1 MLDLNMTL
9 VSVRERSLTEICDLA
24 LRVLCKNFRPIALA
38 SLAGILPWAA
48 LNAFLVWAF
57 IPDLSVSWGTYIWS
71 MILLSFWQIPLA
83 TAPLT
88 LTLGQMMFQRKIEP
102 RRAYQ
107 DFMHSLPQLLWS
119 QLFLRL
125 ICIPHGLWLVFGGV
139 EDLWGLYIFTMF
151 LWLIP
156 ALRWAYL
163 SEVILLERNP
173 WRAKPGQL
181 STRQR
186 SSALHTG
193 EGGIIFG
200 RSFCISNLWNYLF
213 VAIFATL
220 WYVLGQFMDNYVMN
234 FWTIAILVPLA
245 NWITIMYL
253 SVIRFLCYLDLR
265 IRREG
270 WEVDLILRTE
280 AERILKPMIENRGDP
295 LEQKTVMKIAKTEPQ
310 MATKV

>member
-1 MLDLNMTL
+1 MLDLNTTL

-24 LRVLCKNFRPIALA
+24 LRVLCKSFRPIALA
-38 SLAGILPWAA
+38 SLAGILPWAT
-48 LNAFLVWAF
+48 LNAFLAWAF
-57 IPDLSVSWGTYIWS
+57 IPDLFVNWGVYIWS
-71 MILLSFWQIPLA
+71 SVLLSFWQIPLA

-102 RRAYQ
+102 KRAYQ
-107 DFMHSLPQLLWS
+107 DFMHSLPQLIWS

-125 ICIPHGLWLVFGGV
+125 ICIPHGLWLVFGDISRYGV
-139 EDLWGLYIFTMF
+139 LFAFTMF

-156 ALRWAYL
+156 TLRWSYL
-163 SEVILLERNP
+163 NEVILLERNP

-186 SSALHTG
+186 STALHTG

-200 RSFCISNLWNYLF
+200 RSVCTGVIWSYLF
-213 VAIFATL
+213 ITIFAAL
-220 WYVLGQFMDNYVMN
+220 WYVLGQFLDNYVIN
-234 FWTIAILVPLA
+234 FWTIAVLIPLA
-245 NWITIMYL
+245 NWIVIMYL
-253 SVIRFLCYLDLR
+253 SVVRFLCYLDLR

-280 AERILKPMIENRGDP
+280 AERLLKPMIENRGDP
-295 LEQKTVMKIAKTEPQ
+295 LEQKTVMKITKTEPQ
-310 MATKV
+310 TPVNA